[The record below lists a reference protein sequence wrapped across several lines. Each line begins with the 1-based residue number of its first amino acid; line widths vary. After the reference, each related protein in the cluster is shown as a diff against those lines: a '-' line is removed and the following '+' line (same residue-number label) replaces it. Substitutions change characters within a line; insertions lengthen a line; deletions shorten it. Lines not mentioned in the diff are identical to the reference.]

1 MNILGIIPRLAM
13 QSLAN
18 RKTTAILTI
27 LSIALSVF
35 LLLGVEKL
43 RSGAKQS
50 FLQTISGTDL
60 VIGPRSSGTQLLLYS
75 VFHIG
80 NPSNNITL
88 KTLNKLAKH
97 AQVKWLVP
105 ISLGDSHR
113 GFRVVGT
120 KESYFDHIKTVGDR
134 QLEFISGRR
143 FGEGLQAVIG
153 AKVAEKIGYKIG
165 DEFVVSHGLGEISFS
180 KHQQQK
186 FEIVGIL
193 KQTGT
198 PIDGSLFVS
207 LRSIEAM
214 HHEWYAGKKSHGD
227 ETDAIVSQ
235 PKLATAAFVG
245 LKDKI
250 SVLSFQRVVNQFAGE
265 PISAVIPA
273 VAFAE
278 IWRLVSKAQSAL
290 LVVAALVALTA
301 ITGMVISL
309 FSSLNERRR
318 EMAILRSIG
327 AGPMTILWLFISEA
341 LFLAGCGIIIGTAAI
356 YLGLWLMAEKVT
368 AFAGI
373 YIPLSAPS
381 LYEALFLCAIVASTL
396 IGAIIPAWRAYR
408 TALNDGL
415 VIRI

>member
-1 MNILGIIPRLAM
+1 MIIPRLAM
-13 QSLAN
+13 QSIAN

-80 NPSNNITL
+80 NPNNNITL
-88 KTLNKLAKH
+88 KTLNKLATH
-97 AQVKWLVP
+97 RQVKWLVP

-113 GFRVVGT
+113 GFRVIGT
-120 KESYFDHIKTVGDR
+120 TESYFDHIKTVGDR
-134 QLEFISGRR
+134 QLEFILGNR
-143 FGEGLQAVIG
+143 FGKGLQAVIG
-153 AKVAEKIGYKIG
+153 AKVAQKTGYGIG
-165 DEFVVSHGLGEISFS
+165 DGFVVSHGLGEVSFS
-180 KHQQQK
+180 KHQQQEFK
-186 FEIVGIL
+186 IVGIL

-207 LRSIEAM
+207 LQSIEAM
-214 HHEWYAGKKSHGD
+214 HHDWHAGKKTHSS
-227 ETDAIVSQ
+227 ETEADTSQ
-235 PKLATAAFVG
+235 PKLVTAAFVG

-250 SVLSFQRVVNQFAGE
+250 SILSFQRVTNQFAGE

-290 LVVAALVALTA
+290 LIVAALVALTA

-309 FSSLNERRR
+309 YSSLNERRR

-327 AGPMTILWLFISEA
+327 AGPRTILWLFMSEA
-341 LFLAGCGIIIGTAAI
+341 LLLAFCGIIIGAAAI
-356 YLGLWLMAEKVT
+356 YLSLWLMGEKIAT
-368 AFAGI
+368 FAGI
-373 YIPLSAPS
+373 FIPIGYPS
-381 LYEALFLCAIVASTL
+381 LYEALFLCAIVASAL

-408 TALNDGL
+408 TALSDGL